1 MDKDPDFLLKKLNKI
16 RGLKSDK
23 IDLGLSRVE
32 ELLKELDSP
41 HKKIPP
47 VIHVAGTNGKGSVI
61 AMIRA
66 ILEESGYTVHVY
78 TSPHLV
84 SYCERI
90 RVSGKVIKPDY
101 FSRDSNSFTIRN

>member
-1 MDKDPDFLLKKLNKI
+1 MYKDPDFLVKKLNKI

-47 VIHVAGTNGKGSVI
+47 VIHVAGTNGKGTV
-61 AMIRA
+61 APGMW
-66 ILEESGYTVHVY
+66 GYKE
-78 TSPHLV
+78 PPKKK
-84 SYCERI
+84 R
-90 RVSGKVIKPDY
+90 RKG
-101 FSRDSNSFTIRN
+101 